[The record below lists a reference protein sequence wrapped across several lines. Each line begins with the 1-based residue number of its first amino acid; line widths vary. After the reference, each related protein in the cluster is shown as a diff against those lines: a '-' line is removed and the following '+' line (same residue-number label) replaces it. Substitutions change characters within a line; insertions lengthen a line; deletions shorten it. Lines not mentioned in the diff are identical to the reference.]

1 MHSQVD
7 GSLQCQYCSLTVVC
21 TLQFCKHGNT
31 IQEHFQTWV
40 RDDGFAIN
48 KLYLYLCG
56 FYNELEFDL
65 DYTDGIETRIWS
77 SKINICSFF
86 FLPQGS
92 FFIFISFN
100 SLYWRAGYWFNST
113 RALYALEV
121 LYGIQIEE
129 QFIDKSELIQA
140 SLFSQ
145 LSVEKWY

>member
-7 GSLQCQYCSLTVVC
+7 GSLQCQYCSLNVVC

-86 FLPQGS
+86 FCHK
-92 FFIFISFN
+92 
-100 SLYWRAGYWFNST
+100 
-113 RALYALEV
+113 EV
-121 LYGIQIEE
+121 FLFLFLLIHHIEE
-129 QFIDKSELIQA
+129 LAIDSTLQGLCMLWKCYMA
-140 SLFSQ
+140 S
-145 LSVEKWY
+145 K